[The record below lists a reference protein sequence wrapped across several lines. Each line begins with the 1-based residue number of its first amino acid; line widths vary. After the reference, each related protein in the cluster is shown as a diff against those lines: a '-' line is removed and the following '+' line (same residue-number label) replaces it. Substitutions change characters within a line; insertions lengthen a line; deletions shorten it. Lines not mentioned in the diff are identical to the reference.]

1 MKFKRRYFQ
10 DNIQVLSVNTLNI
23 NDIYSLIPES
33 LYNSRTLADDGDDVY
48 KTYLQFVYD
57 SELFNPVFN
66 INEY

>member
-1 MKFKRRYFQ
+1 M
-10 DNIQVLSVNTLNI
+10 LSVNTLNI

-33 LYNSRTLADDGDDVY
+33 LYNNRTLADDGDDVY

>member
-1 MKFKRRYFQ
+1 M
-10 DNIQVLSVNTLNI
+10 LSVNTLNI